1 MQIPPFWIYF
11 MQTSNLYSSPF
22 NPNPNDP
29 SIHPTLHSTSTLRRP
44 KSTSFGSLEI
54 LSNIPHPHINI
65 VIVVRVPPPPPGH
78 GGIYHCSNCWT
89 NTRARVLCLRPP
101 TTKYGRGDGSS
112 VNNLSKSAVN
122 TRTYDTLATYDIY
135 EDHRLLESRASQSG
149 GLWQNGHINGSSGRE
164 IEL

>member
-1 MQIPPFWIYF
+1 

-29 SIHPTLHSTSTLRRP
+29 SIHPCTRPALFDIPNPHPLVHSKSFLIFPIPTL
-44 KSTSFGSLEI
+44 I
-54 LSNIPHPHINI
+54 LSLLF
-65 VIVVRVPPPPPGH
+65 VFLLLLRVMGEFIFVGQTPEH
-78 GGIYHCSNCWT
+78 ESFVYDH
-89 NTRARVLCLRPP
+89 PP
-101 TTKYGRGDGSS
+101 TTKYGSGSS

-149 GLWQNGHINGSSGRE
+149 GLWRNGHINGSRGRE